1 MSNSAVMT
9 MRDSFIGTLC
19 DRMASDH
26 SIFFLAADLGAPALD
41 RLRDQFPDRFINV
54 GIAEQNLINVAA
66 GLALEGFS
74 VYSYAIAPFITMRA
88 YEQARVN
95 LAISSQVRPVNVT
108 MIGLGGGVS
117 YQVSGPTHHCLEDLA
132 IMRLL
137 PNMSVYSPSDP
148 VVAAKLVDHTLT
160 TVGPKYIRFDGKA
173 LPALHADPSAIDLKR
188 GFAPL
193 AQGSDICLVS
203 TGFMSH
209 RALKVAQARPGV
221 AVLDLFSLKP
231 CDEAALA
238 QALAPYRHVVT
249 MEEAFIN
256 NGGLDSLVTKVA
268 REHTLSCALHPV
280 GVSDRY
286 VFDLGSRDQLHALN
300 GMDDA
305 AVVALVDR
313 LINLTD
319 RLRAA

>member
-1 MSNSAVMT
+1 MSQATTMT

-19 DRMASDH
+19 DRMATDDA
-26 SIFFLAADLGAPALD
+26 IFFLAADLGAPALD
-41 RLRDQFPDRFINV
+41 RMRDRFPDRFINV
-54 GIAEQNLINVAA
+54 GIAEQNLINVAS
-66 GLALEGFS
+66 GLALEGFT
-74 VYSYAIAPFITMRA
+74 VYTYAIAPFITMRA

-95 LAISSQVRPVNVT
+95 LAISSQIRPVNVT

-137 PNMSVYSPSDP
+137 PNMSVYSPSDW
-148 VVAAKLVDHTLT
+148 VVAAQLVDHTRT
-160 TVGPKYIRFDGKA
+160 TAGPKYLRFDGKA
-173 LPALHADPSAIDLKR
+173 LPALYDDPAAIDLAR

-209 RALKVAQARPGV
+209 RALRVAQARPGV
-221 AVLDLFSLKP
+221 AVIDLFSLKP

-238 QALAPYRHVVT
+238 AALSPYRHVVT

-256 NGGLDSLVTKVA
+256 NGGLDSLAGKVV
-268 REHTLSCALHPV
+268 REHGLGCRLHPV
-280 GVSDRY
+280 GVNDRY
-286 VFDLGSRDQLHALN
+286 VFDLGSRDSLHALN
-300 GMDDA
+300 GIDEA
-305 AVVALVDR
+305 AVIA
-313 LINLTD
+313 LTD
-319 RLRAA
+319 SLRGA